1 MEKHVSNKMFLNKN
15 VGVSL
20 WRYQLRNRDEW
31 VFFFA
36 PTWRISPRSGFSP
49 DGFSSTFLGLCFGV
63 SKWVEEFRSFL
74 NPEIFQERVPGK
86 KCCGPHHCGGFTS
99 PISAKLWS
107 KRFTR
112 PKIRMAMENHH
123 F

>member
-31 VFFFA
+31 VCFFS

-86 KCCGPHHCGGFTS
+86 KMLRASSFVGVYITYLC
-99 PISAKLWS
+99 
-107 KRFTR
+107 
-112 PKIRMAMENHH
+112 
-123 F
+123 